1 MIGVAHDNSVF
12 PASIDAFDR
21 HRDKS
26 SRDDI
31 LRAIACATQYSILC
45 IVTPTPSLVD
55 AAPRFAAPKFVHRDK
70 NFTDLKAA
78 FSTAARISAQI
89 VKLTPPRCP
98 PASLAREERRS
109 DGENA

>member
-45 IVTPTPSLVD
+45 IVTPMPSLVD
-55 AAPRFAAPKFVHRDK
+55 AAPRFAAPKFVRRDK
-70 NFTDLKAA
+70 NFADLKAA

-98 PASLAREERRS
+98 PTSLAREERRS